1 MNTLYFPY
9 RLYLVTDQAACLG
22 RDLVDVVEAAVKGG
36 VDLVQIREKKLNDVE
51 FLAKARRLKDMLD
64 TYQVPLIVNDNLSV
78 AMACGAS
85 GIHVGN
91 SDVSPLAV
99 REQWPACTQLGYSL
113 EYDEQ
118 LQHKAAEVS
127 DYLALSP
134 VFATPTKLDTTTV
147 WALEGL
153 RAMRSRTQ
161 KPLVAIGGIK
171 KENAF
176 EVIRAGADCLAIV
189 SAICS
194 APDPARAAEA
204 IRNEIEK
211 ALMPGR

>member
-1 MNTLYFPY
+1 MSTGSFPY
-9 RLYLVTDQAACLG
+9 RLYLVTDQAACMG

-36 VDLVQIREKKLNDVE
+36 VDIVQIREKKLNGAD
-51 FLAKARRLKDMLD
+51 FLVKAQRLKERLD
-64 TYQVPLIVNDNLSV
+64 KYKVPLIVNDNLYV
-78 AMACGAS
+78 AMGCQAA

-91 SDVSPLAV
+91 SDVSPLSIRV
-99 REQWPACTQLGYSL
+99 EWPACSILGYSL
-113 EYDEQ
+113 EYEEQ
-118 LQHKAAEVS
+118 LYHQASEVS

-153 RAMRSRTQ
+153 RAMRPRTK

-176 EVIRAGADCLAIV
+176 EVIRAGADCLAVV

-204 IRNEIEK
+204 IRREIEK
-211 ALMPGR
+211 ALTPGS

>member
-1 MNTLYFPY
+1 MSGLSFPH

-36 VDLVQIREKKLNDVE
+36 VDIVQIREKKLDDAD
-51 FLAKARRLKDMLD
+51 FLDKARRLKERLD
-64 TYQVPLIVNDNLSV
+64 KYHVPLIVNDNLRV
-78 AMACGAS
+78 AMACQAA

-91 SDVSPLAV
+91 SDVSPLAI
-99 REQWPACTQLGYSL
+99 RAEWPACTVLGYSL
-113 EYDEQ
+113 EYEEQ
-118 LQHKAAEVS
+118 LEHPASAAS

-153 RAMRSRTQ
+153 RAMRPRTK

-176 EVIRAGADCLAIV
+176 EVVRAGADCLAVV

-194 APDPARAAEA
+194 APDPAHAAEA

-211 ALMPGR
+211 ALTPGR